1 MSSPISPEFKLLCS
15 LLPVHFRGELPWPD
29 TWAGVDPAAFFGYV
43 LKTQVAPL
51 ALHHWE
57 TRCPA
62 LWAATPFET
71 RARIVAWQELFHH
84 KQVARF
90 ASWRE
95 LLAAFAA
102 ADLPVIPLK
111 GFVLSHHL
119 YADPFRR
126 HSSDFDLLIRRADFA
141 AADALLRG
149 ELGCRRVKWHGPRAA
164 CEAGYTRAGADPEG
178 AWNVD
183 LHWDVVPHW
192 HFLWRPFE
200 GAWDH
205 AISFSPQRH
214 EEHEGSDSS
223 ERNREHEGPDS
234 PQRHRE
240 HRADPTTVQT
250 PTECQPNQDGPVVL
264 QKQKESSLC
273 PLCLCG
279 ESANP
284 QSANPRTGEPA
295 AGQSVDLQKQQESSL
310 RPLRLRGDSSELQ
323 SANLRTGEPANGQ
336 SADLQKQQEPSLRPL
351 RLCGESSTP
360 DLLTPHSSLL
370 TLSPADTAW
379 FALVNNV
386 SDYGLGNLRGCVEAL
401 ELLALLDAAEAD
413 RFRAMAREGHV
424 GRALA
429 ALEAFRARFFP
440 GSAAGAVARL
450 APARRLAAAR
460 HFADERLYISFG
472 SNGHAAGASTNGSAP
487 HRAPLS
493 QRAAVRL
500 ALAGPGP
507 RFARFCAGKLYE
519 AWKIREAGRSEE

>member
-15 LLPVHFRGELPWPD
+15 LLPVHFRGELPWPSD
-29 TWAGVDPAAFFGYV
+29 WSGVDPAAFFNYV

-62 LWAATPFET
+62 LWAATPFKT

-84 KQVARF
+84 KQLARF
-90 ASWRE
+90 ASWRD

-111 GFVLSHHL
+111 GFVLSRHL

-149 ELGCRRVKWHGPRAA
+149 LGCLRVKWHGPRAA
-164 CEAGYTRAGADPEG
+164 CEAGYARAGADPES

-183 LHWDVVPHW
+183 LHWDVVPRW

-200 GAWDH
+200 GAWDQ
-205 AISFSPQRH
+205 AVAWSWEAGAAPPGEPANRRAGEPADGESA
-214 EEHEGSDSS
+214 
-223 ERNREHEGPDS
+223 ERRNGKPANGQSVD
-234 PQRHRE
+234 
-240 HRADPTTVQT
+240 
-250 PTECQPNQDGPVVL
+250 L
-264 QKQKESSLC
+264 QKQKESSLR

-279 ESANP
+279 ESANL
-284 QSANPRTGEPA
+284 QSAIC
-295 AGQSVDLQKQQESSL
+295 
-310 RPLRLRGDSSELQ
+310 Q
-323 SANLRTGEPANGQ
+323 SANLP
-336 SADLQKQQEPSLRPL
+336 
-351 RLCGESSTP
+351 
-360 DLLTPHSSLL
+360 LL
-370 TLSPADTAW
+370 TLSPPDTAW
-379 FALVNNV
+379 FAVVNNV

-401 ELLALLDAAEAD
+401 ELLALLDEAEAD
-413 RFRAMAREGHV
+413 RFRAMARAARA

-429 ALEAFRARFFP
+429 ALERFRARFFP
-440 GSAAGAVARL
+440 GSAADTVTRL
-450 APARRLAAAR
+450 APARRRAAAR
-460 HFADERLYISFG
+460 HFDDERLYLTWG
-472 SNGHAAGASTNGSAP
+472 ANGHAAGASNNGSAS

-493 QRAAVRL
+493 QRAAIRL

-519 AWKIREAGRSEE
+519 TVVIRANRLKD